1 MVSIG
6 IAETWGVTYPYH
18 IYCASFFLFIASY
31 ADCQHQGTV
40 QEKRGLGL
48 AKIAQEGLSS
58 GSGSFCCK
66 LLEYLQ
72 GKPGK
77 PNMND
82 ASLNADD
89 TATLSLKPGWAPHPM
104 IPNPPGIL
112 HLYSPYLQG
121 DPLRFLVKSTH
132 NMKTQLIN
140 EKTQSM
146 FHIYVQDYIRLSSQ
160 DCL

>member
-1 MVSIG
+1 VQ
-6 IAETWGVTYPYH
+6 V
-18 IYCASFFLFIASY
+18 FFFIASY

-58 GSGSFCCK
+58 GSGNFWCK

-72 GKPGK
+72 GKQGK

-89 TATLSLKPGWAPHPM
+89 TATLSLKPGWAPHPT

-112 HLYSPYLQG
+112 RPSLLTDQ
-121 DPLRFLVKSTH
+121 R
-132 NMKTQLIN
+132 
-140 EKTQSM
+140 KTQSM
-146 FHIYVQDYIRLSSQ
+146 FHIYVQDYIPISSQ
-160 DCL
+160 DCLYNWLVIDLPLRKI